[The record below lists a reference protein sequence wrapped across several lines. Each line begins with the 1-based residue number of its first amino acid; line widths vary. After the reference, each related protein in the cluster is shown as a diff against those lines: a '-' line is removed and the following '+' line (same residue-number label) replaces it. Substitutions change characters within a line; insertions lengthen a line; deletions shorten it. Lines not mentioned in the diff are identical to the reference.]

1 MIPQN
6 IKNMLVFALRYLA
19 IGAFFVSGGMM
30 VLLGTQAFQTMSPAT
45 PTATGTT
52 LASNNSTGTYLAMR
66 GRAPCSS
73 GTAIVYEDKCLD
85 LMTWTA
91 ANRTACFAKK

>member
-1 MIPQN
+1 MVPQK
-6 IKNMLVFALRYLA
+6 IKQGFTFIFRYLA
-19 IGAFFVSGGMM
+19 IGALFVAGGMA
-30 VLLGTQAFQTMSPAT
+30 VLLGTQAFQTMSPST

-52 LASNNSTGTYLAMR
+52 LANNNSTGTYLAMR

-73 GTAIVYEDKCLD
+73 GTAIAYEDKCLD